1 MNSKTSI
8 SVYILAYNEEAKIEE
23 CIKSVLWADEVVLID
38 SHSKDKTAQIA
49 ENLGVKV
56 VQEDFEGFGK
66 IRVAGIKHT
75 VHDWILSIDADE
87 RCTEIAKNEILETIN
102 SLNPKDAYYI
112 PRINKFMG
120 KKIRFCGWY
129 PNYRQ
134 PQLFKRGKMTYEVKD
149 LVHEDYQVNGTVGY
163 LKKDIT
169 QIPFLSISE
178 IFYKMN
184 RYSELG
190 AEKLLSKGK
199 KVPPMPMIVLR
210 SLWTFIRIYFLRLG
224 ILDGTPGFVI
234 AFSNME
240 GTFYRYLKFR
250 ELAKK
255 EVILSSNP

>member
-1 MNSKTSI
+1 MTSRI
-8 SVYILAYNEEAKIEE
+8 SVYVLAYNEEAKIED

-38 SHSKDKTAQIA
+38 SHSTDKTAQLA
-49 ENLGVKV
+49 EELGAKV
-56 VQEDFEGFGK
+56 VQVDFEGFGK
-66 IRVAGIKHT
+66 IRVAGITHT
-75 VHDWILSIDADE
+75 THDWILSIDADE
-87 RCTEIAKNEILETIN
+87 RCTEIAKNEILETVN
-102 SLNPKDAYYI
+102 SPDTKDAYYI
-112 PRINKFMG
+112 PRINEFMG

-149 LVHEDYQVNGTVGY
+149 LVHEDYQVDGTVGY

-190 AEKLLSKGK
+190 AEKLQSSGI
-199 KVPPMPMIVLR
+199 KVPSMPMIFLR

-224 ILDGTPGFVI
+224 ILDGAPGFVI

-255 EVILSSNP
+255 SFIPSSNP

>member
-1 MNSKTSI
+1 MNSKL
-8 SVYILAYNEEAKIEE
+8 SVYVLAFNEEAKIED

-38 SHSKDKTAQIA
+38 SHSTDKTAEIT
-49 ENLGVKV
+49 EDLGAKV
-56 VQEDFEGFGK
+56 VQVDFEGFGK
-66 IRVAGIKHT
+66 IRMAGIEHT
-75 VHDWILSIDADE
+75 THDWILSIDADE
-87 RCTEIAKNEILETIN
+87 RCTETAKNEILQTIN
-102 SLNPKDAYYI
+102 SLKPKDAYYI
-112 PRINKFMG
+112 PRINEFMG

-149 LVHEDYQVNGTVGY
+149 LVHEDYKVDGTVGY

-190 AEKLLSKGK
+190 AEKLQSKGK
-199 KVPPMPMIVLR
+199 KLPSMTMIVLR

-224 ILDGTPGFVI
+224 ILDGVPGFVI
-234 AFSNME
+234 AFCNME
-240 GTFYRYLKFR
+240 GTFYRYLKLR
-250 ELAKK
+250 ELHRGN
-255 EVILSSNP
+255 SSKH

>member
-1 MNSKTSI
+1 MNSKL
-8 SVYILAYNEEAKIEE
+8 SVYVLAFNEEAKIED

-38 SHSKDKTAQIA
+38 SHSTDKTAEIT
-49 ENLGVKV
+49 EDLGAKV
-56 VQEDFEGFGK
+56 VQVDFEGFGK
-66 IRVAGIKHT
+66 IRMAGIEHT
-75 VHDWILSIDADE
+75 THDWILSIDADE
-87 RCTEIAKNEILETIN
+87 RCTETAKNEILQTIN
-102 SLNPKDAYYI
+102 SLKPKDAYYI
-112 PRINKFMG
+112 PRINEFMG

-149 LVHEDYQVNGTVGY
+149 LVHEDYQVDGTVGY

-190 AEKLLSKGK
+190 SEKLHSKGK
-199 KVPPMPMIVLR
+199 KVPSMPMIVLR

-224 ILDGTPGFVI
+224 ILDGVPGFVI
-234 AFSNME
+234 AFCNME
-240 GTFYRYLKFR
+240 GTFYRYLKLR
-250 ELAKK
+250 ELHRGN
-255 EVILSSNP
+255 SSKH